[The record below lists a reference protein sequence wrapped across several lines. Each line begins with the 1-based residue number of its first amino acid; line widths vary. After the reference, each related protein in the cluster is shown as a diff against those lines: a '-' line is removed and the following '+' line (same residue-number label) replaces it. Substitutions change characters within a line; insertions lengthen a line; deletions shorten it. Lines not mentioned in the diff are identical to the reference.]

1 MPATWVR
8 VQPALLNALAPMPGG
23 QMLMATAAKK
33 HLTVFVRS
41 RRAPGAGRPA
51 VKAAFT
57 EIAHKT
63 LGIASRAE
71 RIAIISREMSG
82 RGLKTGVYRKTSR
95 ARIGSPLYGK
105 VYTSGG
111 AGGAAGAR

>member
-41 RRAPGAGRPA
+41 RRAVHAGRPE

-71 RIAIISREMSG
+71 RTAIVSRDMKA
-82 RGLKTGVYRKTSR
+82 RGLKTGIYRKKSH
-95 ARIGSPLYGK
+95 ARIGSPLFGK
-105 VYTSGG
+105 VYESGG
-111 AGGAAGAR
+111 RGR